1 VKRASIDDDAS
12 TVRLRGMQ
20 RTATG
25 LLLAAAAV
33 YAVARAY
40 ESRHPAVG
48 YVRAFCEAAMIGGLA
63 DWFAVTALFR
73 HPLGVPLPH
82 TAIIPANKARIGEAL
97 GRFVERNFL
106 STDVIAA
113 KLAEADLAGNAAR
126 WLAQPERSAGLAG
139 HVARML
145 PHLLDAVGDEP
156 VRQFLNRQVR
166 DGLQRIEMAPLAADV
181 LETLTAGNRHRE
193 LVDEVIE
200 QTRRLLSEAEP
211 ALRARVREKT
221 AWLWKK
227 LGVDEAIS
235 DRLIAA
241 AEEALAEAAVDP
253 THAWRQRFT
262 ELVREYVVRL
272 RTSPEY
278 AQRAEALKQA
288 LLDHPVLGSYIGS
301 VWDEV
306 RARVREDTASEDSA
320 IRASLRAG
328 LQRLADALLAE
339 PAVREA
345 LDAGMRK
352 AITEIVETRRNEIA
366 ELIAQTVR
374 RWDARTVSDR
384 IERAIGRDLQ
394 YIRINGTVIGG
405 LVGVV
410 IHAVS
415 SAIGG

>member
-1 VKRASIDDDAS
+1 
-12 TVRLRGMQ
+12 MQ
-20 RTATG
+20 RAATG

-33 YAVARAY
+33 YAVARVY

-48 YVRAFCEAAMIGGLA
+48 YLRAFCEAAMVGGLA

-82 TAIIPANKARIGEAL
+82 TAILPSNKSRIGEAL

-106 STDVIAA
+106 STEVVAA
-113 KLAEADLAGNAAR
+113 KLAEADVAGTVAR
-126 WLAQPERSAGLAG
+126 WLAHPERSATLAG
-139 HVARML
+139 HVAHLL
-145 PHLLDAVGDEP
+145 PRLLDAVGDQP
-156 VRQFLNRQVR
+156 MRQFLHRQVLE
-166 DGLQRIEMAPLAADV
+166 GLRRIEMAPLAADV
-181 LETLTAGNRHRE
+181 LETLTAGNRHQE
-193 LVDEVIE
+193 LVDEVIL

-253 THAWRQRFT
+253 AHAWRQRFT
-262 ELVREYVVRL
+262 DLVHEYAVRL

-278 AQRAEALKQA
+278 ARRAEAFKQA
-288 LLDHPVLGSYIGS
+288 LLDHPVLGSYVGS

-306 RARVREDTASEDSA
+306 RARVREDAASEDSA
-320 IRASLRAG
+320 IRANLHSAL
-328 LQRLADALLAE
+328 LRLADALLAE

-345 LDAGMRK
+345 INASLRK
-352 AITEIVETRRNEIA
+352 ALAEIVETRRHEVA

-374 RWDARTVSDR
+374 RWDAHTVSER

-405 LVGVV
+405 LVGVI
-410 IHAVS
+410 IHALS
-415 SAIGG
+415 RAIGGS